1 MFNLSVF
8 MQTETDLTVLQIN
21 VTLILYGLA
30 MCNLFDIY

>member
-8 MQTETDLTVLQIN
+8 MQTETELTVLQIN
-21 VTLILYGLA
+21 VTLILYELA